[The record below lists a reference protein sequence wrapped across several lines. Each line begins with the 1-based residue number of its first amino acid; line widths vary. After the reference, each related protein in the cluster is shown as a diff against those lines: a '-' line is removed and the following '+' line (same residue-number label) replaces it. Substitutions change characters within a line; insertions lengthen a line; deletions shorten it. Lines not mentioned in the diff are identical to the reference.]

1 MSWLNTIHAHAK
13 ILVTTRVVDSD
24 GIGKR
29 NCRRELGEIDNL
41 ATQVA
46 HSCVVQIHT
55 YLLILK
61 TIEKTLYASI

>member
-1 MSWLNTIHAHAK
+1 MAEYNTRPRK

-29 NCRRELGEIDNL
+29 NCRRELGAIDNL